1 MTAGR
6 FEIIGVESSPYT
18 IKVRAVMRYWR
29 MPHVWLC
36 RMPQFYPPCRDVR
49 PLIMPVVRFPDGS
62 MQVDSTPILLGLDAR
77 PGNDRSILPD
87 DPVQALFARLIE
99 DMADEWLT
107 KCVFHYRFSYAPD
120 RAFAPRWVMDDAYPD
135 IDREALAAKTAEFL
149 DRQTGRMAAV
159 GATAENTPVIEA
171 SLRRILAILEPFC
184 ALDRFL
190 FGSRPSLADF
200 GLYAQLKT
208 LATDPTPAA
217 IVRQSAPRTDNW
229 VRRADDLS
237 GVDGA
242 WRQSETARAAVAA
255 LLTMAGDTYLPFL
268 AANAKAV
275 AAADAMVDVTLP
287 GGRYQ
292 QAPFRYQAK
301 CLAAL
306 QTAYRALSAD
316 DRSRADA
323 VLSPTGGL
331 AVLQGG

>member
-1 MTAGR
+1 MTSGLY
-6 FEIIGVESSPYT
+6 EIIGVESSPYT

-29 MPHVWLC
+29 LPHVWLC

-62 MQVDSTPILLGLDAR
+62 MNVDSTPILLGLDAR
-77 PGNDRSILPD
+77 PGNERSILPD

-107 KCVFHYRFSYAPD
+107 KCLFHYRFSYAPD
-120 RAFAPRWVMDDAYPD
+120 RAFAPLWVMDDAHPD
-135 IDREALAAKTAEFL
+135 IDRAALAEMTAAFL
-149 DRQTGRMAAV
+149 DRQTERMAAV
-159 GATAENTPVIEA
+159 GATAENAPVIEA
-171 SLRRILAILEPFC
+171 SYRRVLEILEPFC

-208 LATDPTPAA
+208 LAIDPTPAA
-217 IVRQSAPRTDNW
+217 IVRQSAPRTENW

-237 GVDGA
+237 GVDGG
-242 WRQSETARAAVAA
+242 WQQSETAQQAVAA
-255 LLTMAGDTYLPFL
+255 LLAMVGDTYLPFL
-268 AANAKAV
+268 AANANAV
-275 AAADAMVDVTLP
+275 AAADAIVDVTLP
-287 GGRYQ
+287 DGSYK

-301 CLAAL
+301 CLKAL
-306 QTAYRALSAD
+306 QTAYKALSAGE
-316 DRSRADA
+316 RGRADA

-331 AVLQGG
+331 AVLQGD